1 MLWCSGPQGR
11 WAVPNPCW
19 TQHGDVPSRWF
30 FWVRIRQLCLFLETY
45 CLGSCRC
52 WYVYWVYPH
61 SIIFNWYSTY
71 WLVKYIHLSWA
82 HCILPFC
89 SSQKV
94 RIFILKTA
102 PSPQLDSP
110 DNIMSAVDTKIF
122 GPHLARSTLDGCM
135 CIYIYIYIYTDRY
148 VLYHWVFCHN
158 FRIYHV
164 LY

>member
-1 MLWCSGPQGR
+1 MDQLLSSLRSIFGMPQWLWWSGPQGR

-52 WYVYWVYPH
+52 WYVYWVYHVYPH
-61 SIIFNWYSTY
+61 SIIFNWYSAY

-82 HCILPFC
+82 HWYTSILFQSKGENFYP
-89 SSQKV
+89 
-94 RIFILKTA
+94 KTA

-122 GPHLARSTLDGCM
+122 GPYLARSTLDGCM
-135 CIYIYIYIYTDRY
+135 YICIYIDR
-148 VLYHWVFCHN
+148 
-158 FRIYHV
+158 
-164 LY
+164 